1 VSAPDGWTRPIR
13 HFSQDAFAGKTT
25 LHGLPSD
32 EVRSALHK
40 HVRRGRVRESIVAA
54 IELCRTD
61 ADHEAEMW
69 RRLQV
74 LAAEDIGMGAPDA
87 IAIVRA
93 CHQAADDTAPGSYDR
108 MVFAAHAAGYLA
120 SAPKDPTFGEIMQVA
135 LHTEAVPDIPDE
147 ALCVHTRQGQLMGR
161 TMEDWFEGSGVIA
174 PEVEGRDCSYRTV
187 LADLYHALDPTQTPA
202 TTKAEQQSDGASSA

>member
-1 VSAPDGWTRPIR
+1 MSGDQPAPEGWTRPIR
-13 HFSQDAFAGKTT
+13 HWSHDAFAGRTT

-40 HVRRGRVRESIVAA
+40 HVRRGRVPEAIGAA
-54 IELCRTD
+54 MELVRTD

-74 LAAEDIGMGAPDA
+74 LAAEDIGMGDPNA
-87 IAIVRA
+87 IVVVRA

-120 SAPKDPTFGEIMQVA
+120 AAPKDPTFGEIMQVY
-135 LHTEAVPDIPDE
+135 LHTDAVATIPDE
-147 ALCVHTRQGQLMGR
+147 ARCVHTRAGQELGR
-161 TMEDWFEGSGVIA
+161 TMEDWFAGSGVIE
-174 PEVEGRDCSYRTV
+174 PEVGGRDLSWRQQ
-187 LADLYHALDPTQTPA
+187 LAGLYHHLDPSRTD
-202 TTKAEQQSDGASSA
+202 E

>member
-1 VSAPDGWTRPIR
+1 MSAPDGWTRPIR
-13 HFSQDAFAGKTT
+13 HWSQDAFAGRTT

-40 HVRRGRVRESIVAA
+40 HVRRGRVPEAITAA

-87 IAIVRA
+87 IAIVKA
-93 CHQAADDTAPGSYDR
+93 CHSAADDTAPGSYDR

-120 SAPKDPTFGEIMQVA
+120 AAPKDPTFGEIMQVV
-135 LHTEAVPDIPDE
+135 LHTEAVPTIPDE
-147 ALCVHTRQGQLMGR
+147 ALCVHTKRGQELGR

-174 PEVEGRDCSYRTV
+174 PEVPDRDPSYRAQ
-187 LADLYHALDPTQTPA
+187 LAELYRALDPSQA
-202 TTKAEQQSDGASSA
+202 Q